1 MLGPGEVVTNLA
13 EFMMDAKMHVD
24 QMNELRKDIMELAGR
39 VRAGGRKA
47 RRSRDITPWHGI
59 HSELN
64 EHRRFTISLDVTPC
78 VFLTLWPP
86 MLRLWVRA

>member
-1 MLGPGEVVTNLA
+1 MRTSIISISIASVLMPSVSLQVLQGEGPAPLLGPGEVVTNLA

-47 RRSRDITPWHGI
+47 RRSRDITP
-59 HSELN
+59 
-64 EHRRFTISLDVTPC
+64 
-78 VFLTLWPP
+78 
-86 MLRLWVRA
+86 

>member
-47 RRSRDITPWHGI
+47 RRSRNITP
-59 HSELN
+59 
-64 EHRRFTISLDVTPC
+64 
-78 VFLTLWPP
+78 
-86 MLRLWVRA
+86 